1 MLNEL
6 KITEKVKDPVAEK
19 QQLID
24 NHKKAALYH
33 EMAAKHHE
41 EAIKEQLAGNIDKAW
56 SCGIK
61 AKRES
66 KLAVK
71 ALKENLKKYA
81 SIV

>member
-6 KITEKVKDPVAEK
+6 KTTEKVKDPVAEK

-41 EAIKEQLAGNIDKAW
+41 EAIKEQ
-56 SCGIK
+56 
-61 AKRES
+61 
-66 KLAVK
+66 
-71 ALKENLKKYA
+71 
-81 SIV
+81 